1 MTDGTSG
8 RPPGGGG
15 PGRKRGALG
24 LQLKLA
30 CATLDAVKARYP
42 ELRDRRFV
50 LRTKQLWPIDTL
62 VRLDARLSTG
72 TPCFNAVAVVE
83 NVTGGG
89 EEPATLMLG
98 ILAMDDA
105 GRELVAWMGGKPPKA
120 LRDAGEAAK
129 IPLPAQAAPQPPPAQ
144 AVPQPP
150 PAQATP
156 PPPPAR
162 PAPPPPPAQTAPRLA
177 PARPAPPPP
186 PTQTA
191 PRPAP
196 PQSAPR
202 PAAPQSAPRPAPP
215 QSAPRL
221 APPQSA
227 SRPAPAQSAQQPAPA
242 QSAQPSPPP
251 AAPQP
256 PAAPKIEPLPGLG
269 LPPSPEPAVSEA
281 ATAESPAAPSQDPWA
296 TLGPAAAPSDSW
308 PDAPSTPAWQ
318 EAVPPPA
325 AWLDSATAPSAVRSE
340 PEVVASAADLRALEA
355 ELPPRP
361 AGAPLITPQ
370 HPFPA
375 VPPAAPPSR
384 RPAPPPLPRQ
394 TMAPGTPAAAEASLV
409 DDTVPTA
416 APPGTKKGRIIGIDL
431 GTTNSA
437 AAVVK
442 EGKPFIIPSR
452 EGYNTIPSVVAL
464 NDKGNII
471 VGHQAKGQLLINP
484 KSTVYGFKRLV
495 GRQYRSPVVT
505 DLVGRFS
512 YEIAQG
518 LRGEASVKLGDKIY
532 SLQKISSMVLS
543 EVKELAERW
552 LGEPVSRAVITVPAY
567 YNDNQRQAVR
577 AAGALAGLD
586 VERILNEPTAAAVA
600 FAHGRQ
606 LEERVMVYDLGGGT
620 FDTSVLQLH
629 GNVYEVLSTGGD
641 TFLGGV
647 DFDKELINELLLRF
661 KQKHGVDFSGDRVA
675 YQRINDAAE
684 RAKISL
690 SERLTTQVKVPFV
703 AMINDKGYDVDET
716 VTRAELD
723 KLTTAL
729 VDRTLRV
736 CDDVLTNCGLKVADI
751 GEVLLVGGQSRAPLV
766 RQKIREFFGK
776 EPSKAVHPDEAVAL
790 GASLLAHSIQTGE
803 IGGIVLM
810 DVLPMSIGVGLPG
823 GRFKKIVERNTPLPH
838 RKTHSVWTS
847 EDQQKMLEIAIFQ
860 GESDKAQENEY
871 LGTLLVADLPP
882 GIKGNVVFD
891 IIFSISPESI
901 LTVTAEE
908 RGTARSV
915 TATFSTQDTPEAVR
929 GRLGTPSQAEAQEEE
944 AKGGMFG
951 WLKRKL
957 T

>member
-1 MTDGTSG
+1 MSGGTSD
-8 RPPGGGG
+8 RPPGGAGSG
-15 PGRKRGALG
+15 KKRGALT

-50 LRTKQLWPIDTL
+50 LRTKQSWPIDTL

-72 TPCFNAVAVVE
+72 APCFQAVAIVE
-83 NVTGGG
+83 KVTGGG
-89 EEPATLMLG
+89 AEPATLMLG
-98 ILAMDDA
+98 IVAMDDA
-105 GRELVAWMGGKPPKA
+105 GRELVAWMGGKPPKP

-129 IPLPAQAAPQPPPAQ
+129 LPAAATAPAATATAAPKAPALGPPPSLGALPSFSEPAAPAVAVPQASIPRVAAPNLAVPEVASPKIAAPKVAAPVVAAPKVAAPEVSAPKVAAPEVAVPEAAVPEATAAAEPPEDPWSNLPSAAAPQEASTSPSSEAAWPD
-144 AVPQPP
+144 
-150 PAQATP
+150 
-156 PPPPAR
+156 
-162 PAPPPPPAQTAPRLA
+162 PAPPP
-177 PARPAPPPP
+177 
-186 PTQTA
+186 
-191 PRPAP
+191 
-196 PQSAPR
+196 
-202 PAAPQSAPRPAPP
+202 
-215 QSAPRL
+215 
-221 APPQSA
+221 
-227 SRPAPAQSAQQPAPA
+227 
-242 QSAQPSPPP
+242 
-251 AAPQP
+251 
-256 PAAPKIEPLPGLG
+256 EP
-269 LPPSPEPAVSEA
+269 
-281 ATAESPAAPSQDPWA
+281 
-296 TLGPAAAPSDSW
+296 
-308 PDAPSTPAWQ
+308 
-318 EAVPPPA
+318 VPPPA
-325 AWLDSATAPSAVRSE
+325 AWSEPAPPRAAVPE
-340 PEVVASAADLRALEA
+340 PEVVASAADLRSLEA

-361 AGAPLITPQ
+361 PGVPLITPQ
-370 HPFPA
+370 HPIPA
-375 VPPAAPPSR
+375 VPPAAPASR
-384 RPAPPPLPRQ
+384 RPAPPPMPRP
-394 TMAPGTPAAAEASLV
+394 TLAKGAPAAAGPSLV
-409 DDTVPTA
+409 EDTLPA
-416 APPGTKKGRIIGIDL
+416 AAVSASGKKGRIIGIDL

-484 KSTVYGFKRLV
+484 KTTVYGFKRLV
-495 GRQYRSPVVT
+495 GRQYRSPVVS

-512 YEIAQG
+512 YEIAEG
-518 LRGEASVKLGDKIY
+518 LRGEASVKLADKIY
-532 SLQKISSMVLS
+532 SLQKISSMVLG

-552 LGEPVSRAVITVPAY
+552 LGEPVTRAVITVPAY

-577 AAGALAGLD
+577 AAGALAGLE

-606 LEERVMVYDLGGGT
+606 LEERIMVYDLGGGT

-629 GNVYEVLSTGGD
+629 GDVYEVLSTGGD

-647 DFDKELINELLLRF
+647 DFDKELVNELLLRF

-684 RAKISL
+684 RAKIAL
-690 SERLTTQVKVPFV
+690 SERLSAQIKVPFV
-703 AMINDKGYDVDET
+703 AMIGDKAYDVDET
-716 VTRAELD
+716 VTRADLD
-723 KLTTAL
+723 RLTEAL
-729 VDRTLRV
+729 VQRTLRV
-736 CDDVLTNCGLKVADI
+736 CDDVLTNCGLKPADI

-766 RQKIREFFGK
+766 RQKIREYFGK

-838 RKTHSVWTS
+838 KKTHSVWTS
-847 EDQQKMLEIAIFQ
+847 EDQQKMLEIAVFQ
-860 GESDKAQENEY
+860 GESDKAQDNEY

-882 GIKGNVVFD
+882 GARGNVVFD
-891 IIFSISPESI
+891 VIFSISPESI

-929 GRLGTPSQAEAQEEE
+929 GRLGAAHPGTQPDED
-944 AKGGMFG
+944 KRGLFG